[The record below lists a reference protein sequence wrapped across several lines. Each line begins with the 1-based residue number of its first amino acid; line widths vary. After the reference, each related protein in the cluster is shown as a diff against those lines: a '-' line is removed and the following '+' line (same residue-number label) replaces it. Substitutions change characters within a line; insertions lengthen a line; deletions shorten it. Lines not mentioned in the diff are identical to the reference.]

1 MWAYGTLATGL
12 GVTAVLPPLLLG
24 RAGLGGLLVLAPV
37 AWLALMAWGHGML
50 RIEVGQVGMRL
61 RVPDQRF
68 GLLLPPLSDLRFT
81 WSEVEAVTLIEGARG
96 ACHEAISRPGA
107 PSHRLIVRAKGQSVT
122 LGLGLIG
129 AQMLDIAELVA
140 VASNHAVDSGEPFAP
155 GGR

>member
-1 MWAYGTLATGL
+1 A
-12 GVTAVLPPLLLG
+12 LL
-24 RAGLGGLLVLAPV
+24 
-37 AWLALMAWGHGML
+37 AWGQAML

-81 WSEVEAVTLIEGARG
+81 WTEVEGVTLIEGGRG
-96 ACHEAISRPGA
+96 SLHDASPRPGE
-107 PSHRLIVRAKGQSVT
+107 PSHRLIVRAKGESVT
-122 LGLGLIG
+122 LGLALVG
-129 AQMLDIAELVA
+129 AQMLDLAELVA